1 MTDPPYN
8 VEYVGKTADAL
19 TSGEQVLSV
28 DVDINTVR
36 DVPQPVTI
44 WTATLSIAGSTTTA

>member
-19 TSGEQVLSV
+19 TIQNDNMSAA
-28 DVDINTVR
+28 DFYAFAAANTVLKR
-36 DVPQPVTI
+36 ARLYTCGIP
-44 WTATLSIAGSTTTA
+44 TLRR